1 MSEGVAAN
9 EAEWER
15 PPPKPPPLARPVA
28 ARAEASGWRAGG
40 GTYERPRVVGVVHK
54 LLVLLG
60 GREDLD
66 EARVVRLQLRESLL
80 AVGVAAARVVRG
92 AQLLLRREE
101 LARELGVRA
110 LELGGARVRR
120 LERLRVAVATRARVI
135 ELLAHLA
142 QFRLLQ
148 LDRRLLRLRQPVD
161 AALLRAERRLQLGL
175 LGRQPLDHRL
185 QLRDARLLLA
195 LPLALLRRER
205 LRLAE
210 PAAQFLDRRRERR
223 ALLAR
228 ARELQL
234 GEAQL
239 VAKLELQRLHL
250 AQCALVC
257 VVPLHLLLRALGEL
271 RLRALVEV
279 VDPRHLGVG
288 VGGHGNCADVV
299 PRRLVARPTKTWRRG
314 AHGEARRRALVL
326 PRARRRPRVPQIMPL
341 EDGSPSYLDKIVAQ
355 RRLDVAAAK
364 ASVSED
370 ALRAQ
375 IAAQS
380 PVHDFVAALRRQ
392 ELAVLAEMKRASP
405 SKGDIAVGVDAAQ
418 QGLTY
423 ALAGACTVSVL
434 TCPTGFKGSLDDMA
448 RVRRGLDEAAL
459 EPPVCVLRKD
469 FVIDAYQLLEA
480 RAHGADTA
488 LLIVNILS
496 ADELAALMA
505 ASRALGMEPLVE
517 VNTEA
522 EMTVALAAGAKVIG
536 VNNRNLHTFKVDMGT
551 TVRLAAMVPPAS
563 GIELLA
569 LSGVGSRDDA
579 LSFACLLY
587 TYAAD
592 DRIRV

>member
-1 MSEGVAAN
+1 
-9 EAEWER
+9 
-15 PPPKPPPLARPVA
+15 
-28 ARAEASGWRAGG
+28 
-40 GTYERPRVVGVVHK
+40 
-54 LLVLLG
+54 
-60 GREDLD
+60 
-66 EARVVRLQLRESLL
+66 
-80 AVGVAAARVVRG
+80 
-92 AQLLLRREE
+92 
-101 LARELGVRA
+101 
-110 LELGGARVRR
+110 
-120 LERLRVAVATRARVI
+120 
-135 ELLAHLA
+135 
-142 QFRLLQ
+142 
-148 LDRRLLRLRQPVD
+148 
-161 AALLRAERRLQLGL
+161 
-175 LGRQPLDHRL
+175 
-185 QLRDARLLLA
+185 
-195 LPLALLRRER
+195 
-205 LRLAE
+205 
-210 PAAQFLDRRRERR
+210 
-223 ALLAR
+223 
-228 ARELQL
+228 
-234 GEAQL
+234 
-239 VAKLELQRLHL
+239 
-250 AQCALVC
+250 
-257 VVPLHLLLRALGEL
+257 
-271 RLRALVEV
+271 
-279 VDPRHLGVG
+279 
-288 VGGHGNCADVV
+288 
-299 PRRLVARPTKTWRRG
+299 
-314 AHGEARRRALVL
+314 
-326 PRARRRPRVPQIMPL
+326 MPL

-579 LSFACLLY
+579 LSFARAGARAVLVGESLMRASSPAALIAELHGRAAPPPLCKVCGVRTAEAAAVAVAAGADFVGMIFAPSKRQVSEAEAKEIVGAVRANDAALAAARGPRWRLPAKIAAIDADGAAGGDDGAPTRRWLQLWQGLLEH
-587 TYAAD
+587 AA
-592 DRIRV
+592 RRGGPLTVGVFVNATVAEMNGVAERVGLDLIQLHGDEGWEVARELVRPAVRVVHMEAGVDAAAVGGQLRGGHAAAVLLDSKGGGTGKSFDWDVGAEVQRNAPFILAGGLRPDNVADAVARVRPWCVDVSSGVESDGAKDNAKIEAFVKNAKHAAAA